1 METKLSALE
10 KLHPAAL
17 LLLSA
22 IRGVKP
28 CANTGQVKTGWA
40 LFIANMLH
48 ALLTVPAGEISNP
61 PAHAQMTTE
70 ECVQAAEARIAAL
83 LAVAPD
89 KEAAQILEAFTEV
102 IQHPE
107 RMFQILDPF
116 FDSSPRNLKPIGDL
130 IRAPRDA
137 LRSNRDSRPAAR
149 KTIHR
154 AIFLVLFTF
163 GNLQGSDSEFS
174 LGVLTAEETNELLDA
189 FCPTCDERHSEEATR
204 KEFSRLQKQ
213 SVLHQSQKPISDA
226 VRPTVRKARQPR
238 ASGDAQA

>member
-17 LLLSA
+17 LLLNA
-22 IRGVKP
+22 IRSVKP
-28 CANTGQVKTGWA
+28 CANTGQVKKGWA

-48 ALLTVPAGEISNP
+48 ALLTVPTGEISIP
-61 PAHAQMTTE
+61 PARAQMTTK

-83 LAVAPD
+83 LAVAPN
-89 KEAAQILEAFTEV
+89 KEAAQILEAFIEA

-107 RMFQILDPF
+107 RVSQILDPF

-130 IRAPRDA
+130 IRAPRDS
-137 LRSNRDSRPAAR
+137 LRSNRDPQPAAR

-154 AIFLVLFTF
+154 AIFLVLFFF
-163 GNLQGSDSEFS
+163 GNLPERDSDFS
-174 LGVLTAEETNELLDA
+174 LGTLTPEETNELLDT
-189 FCPTCDERHSEEATR
+189 FCPVCNKPHSQEATR

-213 SVLHQSQKPISDA
+213 SVPHQLQKQISDA
-226 VRPTVRKARQPR
+226 VRPTVQKARRPR